1 MVRTSKIPTLVGELE
16 AFRQEALRDA
26 ANFLKD
32 RMKDTIEKQTE
43 SSWAPLSLVTLRK
56 KFPETRK
63 LFEKGNLVDAIK
75 AEIGTVEATIGIHKN
90 EKRWEIGIFQE
101 YGAPRAGIPSRS
113 FIRSTW
119 AKYQLAVK
127 ARIEAIFI
135 RKTKVGK

>member
-1 MVRTSKIPTLVGELE
+1 MVISSKIPTLIGELE
-16 AFRQEALRDA
+16 AFKQEALRDA
-26 ANFLKD
+26 ANFLKE
-32 RMKDTIEKQTE
+32 RMKDAIEKQTE
-43 SSWAPLSLVTLRK
+43 SWPPLSLVTLRK

-63 LFEKGNLVDAIK
+63 LFEKGDLVDSIK
-75 AEIGTVEATIGIHKN
+75 AKVGRVEATIGIHKE

-119 AKYQLAVK
+119 AKYQLEVK

>member
-1 MVRTSKIPTLVGELE
+1 MVISSKIPKLVGELE
-16 AFRQEALRDA
+16 TFRQEALRDA

-32 RMKDTIEKQTE
+32 RMKDAIEKQTE
-43 SSWAPLSLVTLRK
+43 SSWPSLSLVTLRK

-63 LFEKGNLVDAIK
+63 LFEKGDLVDSIK
-75 AEIGTVEATIGIHKN
+75 AEIGPVEATIGIHPN

-119 AKYQLAVK
+119 AKYQMVVK

>member
-1 MVRTSKIPTLVGELE
+1 MVINSKIPKLIGELE
-16 AFRQEALRDA
+16 AFRQEALFSA
-26 ANFLKD
+26 AHFLKD

-43 SSWAPLSLVTLRK
+43 SFWAPLSLVTLRK

-63 LFEKGNLVDAIK
+63 LYEKGKLVAAIK
-75 AEIGTVEATIGIHKN
+75 AEVGRIEATIGIHKN
-90 EKRWEIGIFQE
+90 ESRWEIGIFQE
-101 YGAPRAGIPSRS
+101 YGAPRAGIPARP

-119 AKYQLAVK
+119 ARYQIEVK

>member
-1 MVRTSKIPTLVGELE
+1 MVRNSKIPELIGELE
-16 AFRQEALRDA
+16 LFRREALADA
-26 ANFLKD
+26 AYFLKD
-32 RMKDTIEKQTE
+32 RMKDTIKKQTE
-43 SSWAPLSLVTLRK
+43 SWAPLSPVTLRR

-63 LFEKGNLVDAIK
+63 LFEKGGLVNAIK
-75 AEIGTVEATIGIHKN
+75 AKIDHLDATIGVHKN

-101 YGAPRAGIPSRS
+101 YGAPRAGIPARS

-119 AKYQLAVK
+119 AKYQVEVK